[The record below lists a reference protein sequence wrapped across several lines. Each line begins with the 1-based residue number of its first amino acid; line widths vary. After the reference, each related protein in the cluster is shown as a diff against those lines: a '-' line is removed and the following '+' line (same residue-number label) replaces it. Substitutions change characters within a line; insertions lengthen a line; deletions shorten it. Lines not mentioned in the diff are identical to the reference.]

1 MNKEVLNVENLKCNF
16 IQENKLF
23 KKNIY
28 LKAIDD
34 ISFKIN
40 KGITLGIVGESGCG
54 KSTLCRTILS
64 LNKKENV
71 SNRKKPCFTVFRADN
86 LV

>member
-1 MNKEVLNVENLKCNF
+1 MNKTLLNVEHLKCNF
-16 IQENKLF
+16 ILENKLF

-40 KGITLGIVGESGCG
+40 EGITLGIVGESGCG

-64 LNKKENV
+64 LNKKTSSKV
-71 SNRKKPCFTVFRADN
+71 IWFDKN
-86 LV
+86 LDKLNTRE

>member
-1 MNKEVLNVENLKCNF
+1 MNEALLNVENLKCNF
-16 IQENKLF
+16 IQESRLF

-40 KGITLGIVGESGCG
+40 EGITLGIVGESGCG
-54 KSTLCRTILS
+54 KSTSS
-64 LNKKENV
+64 LKV
-71 SNRKKPCFTVFRADN
+71 C
-86 LV
+86 

>member
-40 KGITLGIVGESGCG
+40 KGITLGIVGESG
-54 KSTLCRTILS
+54 
-64 LNKKENV
+64 
-71 SNRKKPCFTVFRADN
+71 
-86 LV
+86 